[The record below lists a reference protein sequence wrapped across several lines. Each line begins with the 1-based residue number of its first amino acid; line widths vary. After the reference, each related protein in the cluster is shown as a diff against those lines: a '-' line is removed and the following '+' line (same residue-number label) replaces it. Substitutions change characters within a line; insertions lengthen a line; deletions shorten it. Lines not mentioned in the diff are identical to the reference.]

1 MVLMKRI
8 LLIYVLLITSFTP
21 ACSGTTTTQK
31 NSPADNNANT
41 QSAKKGEGR
50 SRELEAQLAQIA
62 AEAKGHVGVAARVLE
77 TGEEVGLNAREHFPM
92 QSVYKLP
99 IAMAVLRRV
108 DRGVLKLD
116 QSVRVEKSD
125 FVREG
130 QYSPI
135 RDKNPKG
142 ASITVAELLRY
153 AVSESDGTASDVLMN
168 LAGGAQAVGAFLKEI
183 KVGEINVVN
192 SEKEIGRDWQTQYEN
207 WATPVAAVELLAAVN
222 ERRGLSQESQSL
234 LWKLLVDSIRGEKR
248 LKGQLPA
255 GAFVAHKTGTGGTRG
270 GVNSATNDIGIVTLP
285 NGRHAAI
292 AVFVSDS
299 PTDEATREAVIA
311 KVARAVWD
319 KWGN

>member
-1 MVLMKRI
+1 MNRTLLTCI
-8 LLIYVLLITSFTP
+8 LVITSFTS
-21 ACSGTTTTQK
+21 ACSGATTTQK
-31 NSPADNNANT
+31 NSPAANVADA
-41 QSAKKGEGR
+41 QAANKDDGR
-50 SRELEAQLAQIA
+50 RGELEAQIAEIA
-62 AEAKGHVGVAARVLE
+62 AEAKGRVGVAARVLE

-108 DRGVLKLD
+108 DRGELKLD

-142 ASITVAELLRY
+142 TSMTVAELLRY

-168 LAGGAQAVGAFLKEI
+168 LAGGAQAVVAFLNEI
-183 KVGEINVVN
+183 KVTEINVVN

-207 WATPVAAVELLAAVN
+207 WATPAAAVELLAAVN
-222 ERRGLSQESQSL
+222 ERRGLSRESQAL

-255 GAFVAHKTGTGGTRG
+255 GTVVAHKTGTGGTRA

-311 KVARAVWD
+311 KVARVVWD